1 MRDGLYSNIQKA
13 IIALDD
19 QALDKLTKDVI
30 NSGIDLIE
38 VLQKAYAVGIR
49 KVGDLFE
56 SGEYF
61 LPELVSAGAMVKEA
75 VQKVESHI
83 PAEKGVSR
91 GKIVLGTVEGD
102 IHDLGKNLV
111 GNMLS
116 AGGFEVVDLGIDCPV
131 DKFIDRAIKEKAQ
144 LIGASCLLTMTTPEL
159 GKLLRRLKEREV
171 RDRFKVI
178 VGGAAI
184 DKSWAEEIGAD
195 GYGID
200 LIAAAQVAS
209 SLIEIPEGS

>member
-1 MRDGLYSNIQKA
+1 MSDDLYSNIQKA
-13 IIALDD
+13 IIELDD
-19 QALDKLTKDVI
+19 HALAKLTEDVVA
-30 NSGIDLIE
+30 SGVDLIE
-38 VLQKAYAVGIR
+38 ALQKAYAVGIR

-75 VQKVESHI
+75 VQKLESLI
-83 PAEKGVSR
+83 PAEQGLNK

-111 GNMLS
+111 GNMLA
-116 AGGFEVVDLGIDCPV
+116 AGGFKVVDLGVDCPV
-131 DKFIDRAIKEKAQ
+131 DKFIDCAIEEKAQ
-144 LIGASCLLTMTTPEL
+144 LIGASCLLTMTVPEL

-178 VGGAAI
+178 IGGAAV
-184 DKSWAEEIGAD
+184 DKAWAEEIGAD
-195 GYGID
+195 GYGLD
-200 LIAAAQVAS
+200 LIAAVQVAS
-209 SLIEIPEGS
+209 SLIDRPEGS

>member
-1 MRDGLYSNIQKA
+1 MSDDLYSNIQKA
-13 IIALDD
+13 IVDLDE
-19 QALDKLTKDVI
+19 QKLAELTEEVI
-30 NSGIDLIE
+30 GSGTDLIGA
-38 VLQKAYAVGIR
+38 LQKAYAVGIR

-75 VQKVESHI
+75 VQKVESLI
-83 PAEKGVSR
+83 PADKNFSK

-111 GNMLS
+111 GSMLS
-116 AGGFEVVDLGIDCPV
+116 AGGFEVVDLGVDCSA
-131 DKFIDRAIKEKAQ
+131 DKFIDRAIEEKAQ

-178 VGGAAI
+178 VGGAAV

-195 GYGID
+195 GYGLD
-200 LIAAAQVAS
+200 LIAAVQVAS
-209 SLIEIPEGS
+209 SLINRSEGS